1 MNRAFSTIKRLLA
14 CAFAVA
20 LVLCVCA
27 CSSGPKA
34 EEVVRSTV
42 DNTFA
47 IFKNPSQEDITQ
59 YVDED
64 TASQLTQYGIDLEEF
79 LSYAFKHLDYTIND
93 VTVDGDKATVALT
106 VKNVN
111 LDTAMDDALEAF
123 DAWTNTDEAIDVYS
137 SEGEDGLYKKLF
149 ELLYTSIDELA
160 ASGNIVSTDT
170 TLYLETQ
177 EDGSWDVTESG
188 NEDFYSS
195 LYGGA
200 SFDL

>member
-20 LVLCVCA
+20 LVLCVSA

-34 EEVVRSTV
+34 EDVVRTTV

-47 IFKNPSQEDITQ
+47 IFKNPTQEDITQ
-59 YVDED
+59 YVDDD
-64 TASQLTQYGIDLEEF
+64 TASQLTQYGIDLQEF
-79 LSYAFKHLDYTIND
+79 LSNAFKHLDYTIND
-93 VTVDGDKATVALT
+93 VTVDGDKATVTLT

-111 LDTAMDDALEAF
+111 LDTAMDDALKAF
-123 DAWTNTDEAIDVYS
+123 DEWTNTDEAVTVYS
-137 SEGEDGLYKKLF
+137 DEGENGLYKKLF
-149 ELLYTSIDELA
+149 ELLYTTIDEMA
-160 ASGNIVSTDT
+160 ASGNITSTDT

-177 EDGSWDVTESG
+177 EDGSWDVTETG
-188 NEDFYSS
+188 NEDFYSA

-200 SFDL
+200 TFNF